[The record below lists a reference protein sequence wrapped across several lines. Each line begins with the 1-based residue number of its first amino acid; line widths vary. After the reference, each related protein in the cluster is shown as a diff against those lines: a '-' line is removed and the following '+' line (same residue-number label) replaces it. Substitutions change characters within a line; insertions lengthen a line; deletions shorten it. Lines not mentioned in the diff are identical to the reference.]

1 MSWFIA
7 YLFLG
12 ILFFVS
18 LISFPGFSLLV
29 YKNVNSASTNTGMHV
44 SFPVSFPGVGLLGH
58 RVTLFL
64 FKKILFTSCAL
75 WVKLYGPS
83 FNSLTFL
90 FENMFQRMAS
100 NESCV

>member
-1 MSWFIA
+1 MSSFIA
-7 YLFLG
+7 HLFLG

-44 SFPVSFPGVGLLGH
+44 SFPVFPGVGLLGH

-64 FKKILFTSCAL
+64 FKKNTFYLLCIVGEIIWAILQF
-75 WVKLYGPS
+75 
-83 FNSLTFL
+83 FDFSL
-90 FENMFQRMAS
+90 
-100 NESCV
+100 